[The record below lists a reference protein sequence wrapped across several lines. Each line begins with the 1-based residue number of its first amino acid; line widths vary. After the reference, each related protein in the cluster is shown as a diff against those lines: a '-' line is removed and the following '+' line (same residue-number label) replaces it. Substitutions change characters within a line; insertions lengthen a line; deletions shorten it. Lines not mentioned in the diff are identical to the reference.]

1 MGPDDKTSM
10 QHLYIFFKEKNI
22 YILKELKEHLV
33 QRIKKTTIMSEKIGI
48 HSQQRNN
55 CTKLNF

>member
-10 QHLYIFFKEKNI
+10 QHLYIFFKEKKI

-33 QRIKKTTIMSEKIGI
+33 QRIKENTIMSEKIGI
-48 HSQQRNN
+48 LNREMIT
-55 CTKLNF
+55 TKLNF